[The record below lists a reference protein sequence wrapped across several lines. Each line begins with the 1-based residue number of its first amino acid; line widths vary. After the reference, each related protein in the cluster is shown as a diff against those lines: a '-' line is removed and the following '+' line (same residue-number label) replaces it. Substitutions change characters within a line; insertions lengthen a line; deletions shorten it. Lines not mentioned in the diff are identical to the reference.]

1 MITNIHYQREERTMN
16 STSRIRRRVVA
27 LMFGGLFLAIWLT
40 GCQSLAQRDVGK
52 IVPDFNR
59 VAIPSQGT
67 SSHTLKTDDM
77 AITYQCR
84 RAGDK
89 LKVWGS
95 GKLNFEDLDELVFH
109 LYFLDAQGRVI
120 STHNFYS
127 FADQEDFDVLK
138 YNVPVFQRDLTI
150 PAGAVAFALG
160 YDGTTVQSH
169 TMTGRSFSY
178 YPFS

>member
-1 MITNIHYQREERTMN
+1 MY
-16 STSRIRRRVVA
+16 STSGSTRRTVA
-27 LMFGGLFLAIWLT
+27 LLFAGLFLVVWLT
-40 GCQSLAQRDVGK
+40 GCQSIAQRDVGK
-52 IVPDFNR
+52 IVPEFNR

-67 SSHTLKTDDM
+67 SSHIFKTSDMTL
-77 AITYQCR
+77 TYKCR
-84 RAGDK
+84 RAGNK

-95 GKLNFEDLDELVFH
+95 GKLRFEDLDELIFH

-138 YNVPVFQRDLTI
+138 YNIPVFQRDLTI

-169 TMTGRSFSY
+169 TTTGRSFSY
-178 YPFS
+178 YPFG